1 MESVTDMASGFF
13 GPDTLGRVSA
23 WLHETP
29 AGTKAAL
36 GDALPISLLG
46 LANQASSDDG
56 ARALLGRFQ
65 RGEYPHLEAGELGQ
79 VVSDPAATERVV
91 ETNRR
96 LTEGMLGG
104 SFEPVVDGVA
114 RHSGVSPGAVS
125 KLLAL
130 AASLVVG
137 MIGKR
142 AVEQHLD
149 AGGLRSLLREQQ
161 RRAVKSL
168 PGSLARL
175 VVPAG
180 AVAAILTRAP
190 APPVAR
196 PRRFPW
202 WILGVAAAIAVVA
215 VTTSRHRPPSRALPG
230 ETASRGTTVEALS
243 AGHVTPLVHALD
255 GEEPLPQRFVLRD
268 LKFAHD
274 SAELERGTQQ
284 VLDDVAVTLGE
295 RPAAQVRVEGH
306 TDGVGSPEDDGALSR
321 ARAEAVKRHLV
332 ERGVDARRIDTAG
345 FGARRPRTPNDT
357 PEGRAENRRI
367 ELVVT
372 TR

>member
-46 LANQASSDDG
+46 LANQAASDDG

-65 RGEYPHLEAGELGQ
+65 RGDYPHLEAGELGH

-91 ETNRR
+91 ETNRG
-96 LTEGMLGG
+96 LTEGMFGG
-104 SFEPVVDGVA
+104 SFDPVVDGVA
-114 RHSGVSPGAVS
+114 KHSGVSPGAVS

-161 RRAVKSL
+161 RGAVKSL

-180 AVAAILTRAP
+180 AVATILTRKS
-190 APPVAR
+190 APPVER
-196 PRRFPW
+196 PRGFPW
-202 WILGVAAAIAVVA
+202 WVLGVAAAIAVVT
-215 VTTSRHRPPSRALPG
+215 VTWSRHHHTSSVLTG
-230 ETASRGTTVEALS
+230 ESASRGTTVESLR
-243 AGHVTPLVHALD
+243 AGNVASLVHTLD
-255 GEEPLPQRFVLRD
+255 GEEPLPERFVLRD

-274 SAELERGTQQ
+274 SAEIEAGTQQ
-284 VLDDVAVTLGE
+284 VLDNVAVALGE
-295 RPAAQVRVEGH
+295 RPAAKVRIEGH
-306 TDGVGSPEDDGALSR
+306 TDGVGSPEADGALSR

-332 ERGVDARRIDTAG
+332 ERGVDARHVETAG
-345 FGARRPRTPNDT
+345 FGARRPLAPNDT

-372 TR
+372 AR